1 MGRANIIAG
10 RRKTLHK
17 MQRGFCEYCH
27 KSVKLEDATVDHR
40 TPTSR
45 GGTDD
50 MSNLCMSC
58 ATCNEAKGRR
68 TREEFLRWMIN
79 SKPKA

>member
-1 MGRANIIAG
+1 MRRGNIIAS

-17 MQRGFCEYCH
+17 MQRGLCAYCH
-27 KSVKLEDATVDHR
+27 KVVKLEDATVDHR

-58 ATCNEAKGRR
+58 ASCNESKGRR
-68 TREEFLRWMIN
+68 TSTEFHRWMIN